1 MRKGLLVTQWPE
13 IRLDGGGVSYADAVR
28 REGGLGSNGRAAE
41 RIPETRSESSAP
53 LSKVVTLRPCMKL
66 LGLPLQAVTPNTRSC
81 LNKQSKEMSGQVKK
95 K

>member
-41 RIPETRSESSAP
+41 RMPRDASQRQDPSPQLLYQRLLPSA
-53 LSKVVTLRPCMKL
+53 LV
-66 LGLPLQAVTPNTRSC
+66 
-81 LNKQSKEMSGQVKK
+81 
-95 K
+95 